1 MQNKNQKCRNSPKLP
16 KTAKTEKVQNLKLT
30 SGHLP
35 LCLPTKKY
43 IKPPQKND
51 ESGPKR
57 QKQPKTAPKHQNA
70 NFSKFPRCPIFKFF
84 VVTREVICQKMAPIL
99 DPVNFFWVFSLLGHC
114 VYMYHTHQS
123 TLGGREETA
132 ADKRCPSYLQ
142 PTQCFHNGD
151 KECSFFVIAF
161 HHHDIKGIKM

>member
-1 MQNKNQKCRNSPKLP
+1 MKIKNAKAAKNCKKRPKNG
-16 KTAKTEKVQNLKLT
+16 KTEKVQKWKLT
-30 SGHLP
+30 RGHLP

-114 VYMYHTHQS
+114 GGQKWCWIGGNKPRLIWHQTS
-123 TLGGREETA
+123 NICRLF
-132 ADKRCPSYLQ
+132 Q
-142 PTQCFHNGD
+142 FNI
-151 KECSFFVIAF
+151 CSFQSHAGCIYAAVS
-161 HHHDIKGIKM
+161 